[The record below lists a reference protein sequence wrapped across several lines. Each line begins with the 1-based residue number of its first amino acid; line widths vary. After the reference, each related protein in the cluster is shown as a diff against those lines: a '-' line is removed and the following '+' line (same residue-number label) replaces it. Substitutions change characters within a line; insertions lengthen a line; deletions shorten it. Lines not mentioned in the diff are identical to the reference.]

1 MSSGDDLKAGRYN
14 YAENRTILGAQR
26 PEAGKDFDGD
36 WIFKAAP
43 EVGNNRPGGDVDG
56 IHGIGSRGGAGIK
69 GWGGLEDHFDRD
81 RGAAGVVGVG
91 GEVDVDKFGGD
102 GVVGFGGR
110 GNRREGGVGVVG
122 RGGAGSAGVPGE
134 SGNTRDGP
142 GVMGFSE
149 QNDAVIGVSAGGG
162 VSGVFG
168 FNSNNRSMAFGVF
181 GATAS
186 PTGAGVSGRNDAN
199 VGVSGFSS
207 QGIGVSGTGNNLY
220 GVLGVGRTGVHAEG
234 RLTAMFAHSAT
245 GHGITAIVDKP
256 GKYAGLFKGD
266 VYVSGDL
273 TVLGGGAKSAAV
285 RIRDGSV
292 RRLYSMESPESW
304 FEDFG
309 EGRLRRGR
317 TTVRIPPDFASVI
330 RTDRYY
336 VFVTPHGDCG
346 GLAVVSRTRTGFEVR
361 ELNNGTTNVAFSY
374 RIVAKRRDIKGARLE
389 RVKVPDLPSV
399 HHRQHVEVPDRRA
412 EATQFARRGSGAK
425 ASRPIRRREQS
436 K

>member
-1 MSSGDDLKAGRYN
+1 MSSGDDMKAGRYN
-14 YAENRTILGAQR
+14 YAENRTILGAQK
-26 PEAGKDFDGD
+26 PEGGKDFDGD

-69 GWGGLEDHFDRD
+69 GWGGLEDHADRD
-81 RGAAGVVGVG
+81 RGAAGIVGVG
-91 GEVDVDKFGGD
+91 GDVTPGKFGGD

-110 GNRREGGVGVVG
+110 GNGLPGGVGVVG
-122 RGGAGSAGVPGE
+122 RGGLGSSGVPGE
-134 SGNTRDGP
+134 SGNTRDGV
-142 GVMGFSE
+142 GVMGFST
-149 QNDAVIGVSAGGG
+149 QNDAVIGISGGAA

-168 FNSNNRSMAFGVF
+168 FNSNIRSMAFGVF
-181 GATAS
+181 GLTAS

-207 QGIGVSGTGNNLY
+207 QGY

-245 GHGITAIVDKP
+245 GHGITAVVDKP

-285 RIRDGSV
+285 RTRDGSV

-317 TTVRIPPDFASVI
+317 TTVRIPTDFASVI

-346 GLAVVSRTRTGFEVR
+346 GLSVVSRTRTGFEVR

-374 RIVAKRRDIKGARLE
+374 RIVAKRRDIKGARLA
-389 RVKVPDLPSV
+389 RVRVPDLPSV
-399 HHRQHVEVPDRRA
+399 HHRQHVEVPDRRE
-412 EATQFARRGSGAK
+412 EATQFARRGSNAK
-425 ASRPIRRREQS
+425 ASRSIRRRDQS